1 MNKKEKFADL
11 IYWKAT
17 RWILLFYFITV
28 IIVSIMKCYSLMII
42 ISIIATSHYIWMIRY
57 EKNYK
62 KNLDN
67 FPKIQYNNYR
77 KKKGSKQMK
86 ILNKIICVISI
97 LFLLWVILSY
107 FDIIL
112 HNLNEEPVYKFWNF
126 FQLLVENPL

>member
-1 MNKKEKFADL
+1 MNKKEKFADW

-62 KNLDN
+62 K
-67 FPKIQYNNYR
+67 K
-77 KKKGSKQMK
+77 S
-86 ILNKIICVISI
+86 
-97 LFLLWVILSY
+97 
-107 FDIIL
+107 
-112 HNLNEEPVYKFWNF
+112 
-126 FQLLVENPL
+126 